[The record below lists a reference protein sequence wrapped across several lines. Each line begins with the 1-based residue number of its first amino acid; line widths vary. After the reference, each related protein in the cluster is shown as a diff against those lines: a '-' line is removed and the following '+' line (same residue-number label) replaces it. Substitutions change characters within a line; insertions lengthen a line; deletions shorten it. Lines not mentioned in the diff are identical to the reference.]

1 MTGTRCAIDR
11 ETVGTPPTVL
21 LHLSGR
27 FDRAGRPELQRALR
41 AVVNRVRPVGIVL
54 DVRLVDFIC
63 AECVDLLLVAYTKAL
78 VRGHGYEIV
87 NARGH
92 VRRALAT
99 AGLCPPGA
107 DEDLY
112 APAGP
117 DALEAAPVLSDT
129 GGSLVE
135 WDHHG
140 R

>member
-1 MTGTRCAIDR
+1 MTGARCAIDR

-27 FDRAGRPELQRALR
+27 FDRAGRAELQRALR

-63 AECVDLLLVAYTKAL
+63 AECVDLLLVAYTRAL
-78 VRGHGYEIV
+78 GRGHGYEVV

-99 AGLCPPGA
+99 VGLCPPGA
-107 DEDLY
+107 DDDLY
-112 APAGP
+112 PPAGP
-117 DALEAAPVLSDT
+117 DARETAPVLPDS
-129 GGSLVE
+129 GGSPAE
-135 WDHHG
+135 WDPRG